1 MLNPYVVRNTL
12 TCLTW
17 GLSASLTGFQSRQ
30 IFLVMPKLPPR
41 RLLAVATAI
50 ALIGSNAHA
59 TSARDQ
65 PKNGV
70 EQVCPLGSF
79 HCTTRPYNYS
89 MCRPNALLEFYDPFL
104 SKDSTVRDTSTTF
117 SRAQHVDSSNQTVY
131 HLSGNVN
138 LQRADQELHA
148 DTAAYN
154 DDTSD
159 YDAQGNVRYQDA
171 GSLLAAAH
179 MRGNN
184 NASTGVADG
193 DLRYQMLK
201 SRGNGVAQRGEMF
214 DSDHRLYSIA
224 TYSTCDLGHHIWEI
238 HAKSIL
244 QDYVK
249 ERGVARDATI
259 RVFNVPI
266 LYLPYFTFPLDNERQ
281 TGFLTPI
288 LSNTSRAG
296 FRVMAPYYLNLAPNY
311 DATLTP
317 SVFTSRGEML
327 GGQFRYLFPGY
338 TGQLDAEFLP
348 NDQSNDSGT
357 AAQTKGE
364 DRYLVKYISVS
375 HLWDS
380 WSLSTNINHASDRN
394 YLYDFGSLLDNSAIG
409 TLTSSVYASG
419 GGTWWNASVGGDV
432 YQNVNPFLPDTV
444 NPYNRLPRATLNFNV
459 PISRWL
465 EFGMNN
471 EAVAFTKNEYSLV
484 NQNGVTSYQRDFV
497 DGNRL
502 DLYPFLAADF
512 QGSYWFVK
520 PKVAYRYTAYDLDS
534 NYGNYG
540 YGGLLASGQTSPFTE
555 QSPSRALPIT
565 SIDSGLIFDRSTT
578 LFGNSYTQTL
588 EPRLYYL
595 YVPYRNQNNLPL
607 FDTSLMTFDYW
618 QLFSP
623 NQYSGADRQMNAND
637 LTGALTTR
645 LLDENGVERV
655 SASFGQITYFTPQRV
670 QLPTGQTTV
679 APSTDWSGSD
689 YVAQL
694 NLQLADRWR
703 LNTTYQWSPNTD
715 HTDMAT
721 VELQHRL
728 GTDGV
733 LNFSYHYLNGLLKQ
747 FSVSAVYPLSDR
759 WRLMGSWTYAQPI
772 KGLATS
778 ISGTVEA
785 LAGVEYDNCCVT
797 LRLVDRSY
805 VDQTFYG
812 QAPLAPGSSTN
823 LRNNAIM
830 FEVVFK
836 GIGSSGGEI
845 DPLLRRDILGY
856 Q

>member
-1 MLNPYVVRNTL
+1 
-12 TCLTW
+12 
-17 GLSASLTGFQSRQ
+17 
-30 IFLVMPKLPPR
+30 MPKLPPR
-41 RLLAVATAI
+41 RLLAVATAF
-50 ALIGSNAHA
+50 ALIGVGSTANA
-59 TSARDQ
+59 TSARNQ
-65 PKNGV
+65 PKNGP

-79 HCTTRPYNYS
+79 HCVTRPYNYA
-89 MCRPNALLEFYDPFL
+89 MCRPNALLEFYDPSL
-104 SKDSTVRDTSTTF
+104 SKDSTVRDTSPAF
-117 SRAQHVDSSNQTVY
+117 ARAQHVDSANQTIY
-131 HLSGNVN
+131 HLTGNVN

-148 DTAAYN
+148 DTATYN
-154 DDTSD
+154 DDSTD
-159 YDAQGNVRYQDA
+159 YDAQGHVRYQDN
-171 GSLLAAAH
+171 GSMLAAAH

-214 DSDHRLYSIA
+214 DSDHRLYSFA

-249 ERGVARDATI
+249 ERGVARNATI
-259 RVFNVPI
+259 RVYNVPI

-288 LSNTSRAG
+288 MSNTSRAG

-317 SVFTSRGEML
+317 SIFTSRGAML
-327 GGQFRYLFPGY
+327 GGQFRYTFPGY
-338 TGQLDAEFLP
+338 AGQFDTEFLP
-348 NDQSNDSGT
+348 HDMTSDSGT
-357 AAQTKGE
+357 AAQTQGE
-364 DRYLVKYISVS
+364 DRYLIKYISIS
-375 HLWDS
+375 HLWDG
-380 WSLSTNINHASDRN
+380 WYLATNFNHASDRN

-409 TLTSSVYASG
+409 TLTSSVYAAGSG
-419 GGTWWNASVGGDV
+419 SWWNASIGGDV

-444 NPYNRLPRATLNFNV
+444 NPYNRLPRATLNLNI
-459 PISRWL
+459 PLNRWL

-471 EAVAFTKNEYSLV
+471 EAVAFSKNQYMFGSETGSP
-484 NQNGVTSYQRDFV
+484 TYQRDFV
-497 DGNRL
+497 DGDRL
-502 DLYPFLAADF
+502 DLYPYLAADF
-512 QGSYWFVK
+512 QGSSWFVK
-520 PKVAYRYTAYDLDS
+520 PKLAYRYTAYDLDS
-534 NYGNYG
+534 DYANYG
-540 YGGLLASGQTSPFTE
+540 YGGILAPGQTSPFTE
-555 QSPSRALPIT
+555 QSPSRSLPIA
-565 SIDSGLIFDRSTT
+565 SIDSGLIFDRNIT
-578 LFGNSYTQTL
+578 LFGDSYTQTL

-623 NQYSGADRQMNAND
+623 NQYSGADRQMEAND

-645 LLDENGVERV
+645 LLDSDGVERV

-694 NLQLADRWR
+694 NLQLSDQWR
-703 LNTTYQWSPNTD
+703 VNTSYQWSPNTD
-715 HTDMAT
+715 HTDIAT

-728 GTDGV
+728 FTDGV

-747 FSVSAVYPLSDR
+747 YSVSAVYPLSDR
-759 WRLMGSWTYAQPI
+759 WRLMGSWTYALPV
-772 KGLATS
+772 KGLVGSPT
-778 ISGTVEA
+778 GTIEA

-805 VDQTFYG
+805 VDQTYYG
-812 QAPLAPGSSTN
+812 GAPAPGTN
-823 LRNNAIM
+823 SGLRSNSIM

>member
-1 MLNPYVVRNTL
+1 
-12 TCLTW
+12 
-17 GLSASLTGFQSRQ
+17 
-30 IFLVMPKLPPR
+30 MPKLPPR

-50 ALIGSNAHA
+50 ALIGSTAHA
-59 TSARDQ
+59 TSARNQ
-65 PKNGV
+65 PKNGT

-79 HCTTRPYNYS
+79 HCVTRPYNYS

-104 SKDSTVRDTSTTF
+104 SKDSTVRDTSPAF
-117 SRAQHVDSSNQTVY
+117 ARAQHVDSSNRTVY
-131 HLSGNVN
+131 HLSGDVN
-138 LQRADQELHA
+138 MQRADQELHS
-148 DTAAYN
+148 DTAVYN
-154 DDTSD
+154 EDTTD
-159 YDAQGNVRYQDA
+159 YDARGSVRYQDN
-171 GSLLAAAH
+171 GSMLAAAH

-184 NASTGVADG
+184 DASTGVADG
-193 DLRYQMLK
+193 NLRYQMLK

-249 ERGVARDATI
+249 ERGVARSATI
-259 RVFNVPI
+259 RVYNVPI

-281 TGFLTPI
+281 TGFLTPV

-296 FRVMAPYYLNLAPNY
+296 FRAMAPYYLNLAPNY

-317 SVFTSRGEML
+317 SIFTSRGVML
-327 GGQFRYLFPGY
+327 GSQFRYQFPGY
-338 TGQLDAEFLP
+338 TGQFDAEFLP
-348 NDQSNDSGT
+348 HDMTSDSGT
-357 AAQTKGE
+357 AAQTQGE
-364 DRYLVKYISVS
+364 DRYLIKYVSSS
-375 HLWDS
+375 HLWDG
-380 WSLSTNINHASDRN
+380 WTLYTNFNHASDRN

-409 TLTSSVYASG
+409 TLTSSMYVFGAGS
-419 GGTWWNASVGGDV
+419 WWNAAIGGDV
-432 YQNVNPFLPDTV
+432 YQNMNPFLPDDV
-444 NPYNRLPRATLNFNV
+444 QPYNRLPRATLNLNI
-459 PISRWL
+459 PLNRWL

-471 EAVAFTKNEYSLV
+471 EAVAFSKNQYMFGDETGSP
-484 NQNGVTSYQRDFV
+484 TYQRDFV
-497 DGNRL
+497 DGDRL
-502 DLYPFLAADF
+502 DLYPYLAADF
-512 QGSYWFVK
+512 QGSSWFVK
-520 PKVAYRYTAYDLDS
+520 PKLAYRYTAYDLDS
-534 NYGNYG
+534 NYANYG
-540 YGGLLASGQTSPFTE
+540 YEGILAQGQTSPFNE
-555 QSPSRALPIT
+555 QSPSRSMPIA
-565 SIDSGLIFDRSTT
+565 SIDSGLIFDRNIT
-578 LFGNSYTQTL
+578 LFGDSYTQTL

-595 YVPYRNQNNLPL
+595 YVPYRNQDNLPL
-607 FDTSLMTFDYW
+607 FDTDLMTFDYW

-645 LLDENGVERV
+645 LLDADGVERV

-670 QLPTGQTTV
+670 QLPTGQNTV

-694 NLQLADRWR
+694 NMQLGDQWR
-703 LNTTYQWSPNTD
+703 VNTSYQWSPNTD
-715 HTDMAT
+715 HTDIAT

-728 GTDGV
+728 FTDGV

-747 FSVSAVYPLSDR
+747 YSVSAVYPLSDR
-759 WRLMGSWTYAQPI
+759 WRLMSSWTYALPV
-772 KGLATS
+772 KGLVGSPT
-778 ISGTVEA
+778 GTIEA
-785 LAGVEYDNCCVT
+785 LVGVEYDNCCVT
-797 LRLVDRSY
+797 LRLVDRNY

-812 QAPLAPGSSTN
+812 EAPLVPGTN
-823 LRNNAIM
+823 SGLRSNAIM